1 MYTKAVQL
9 RAYLLSPDFFFCLLA
24 LIQCT
29 MDQIF
34 FVSDFIQMVIERRKA
49 LTKHPSFFAFSGDQ
63 HVLRMHTSVLII
75 IIII

>member
-1 MYTKAVQL
+1 
-9 RAYLLSPDFFFCLLA
+9 
-24 LIQCT
+24 